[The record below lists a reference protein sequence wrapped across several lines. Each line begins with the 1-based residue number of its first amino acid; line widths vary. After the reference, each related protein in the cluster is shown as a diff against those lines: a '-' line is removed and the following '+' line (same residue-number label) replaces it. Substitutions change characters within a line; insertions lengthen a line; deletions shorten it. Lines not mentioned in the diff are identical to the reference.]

1 MLVLLLSPL
10 LLTGPRPSPQVGNG
24 HLLCN
29 PEPNLSSH
37 ILVHR
42 HVYHQ
47 FREQEMPVPFRVSMA
62 RLDKILCQTNIIY
75 QVLALRFHSLSF
87 CGGIWSLSDPG
98 ERNP

>member
-1 MLVLLLSPL
+1 MLTALSTEEARLLFPGAARTDLTKVISWLYTAFVVVAHMLLSPL
-10 LLTGPRPSPQVGNG
+10 LLTGPRPSAQVGNG

-47 FREQEMPVPFRVSMA
+47 FREQEMPVPFRFSNGSV
-62 RLDKILCQTNIIY
+62 
-75 QVLALRFHSLSF
+75 
-87 CGGIWSLSDPG
+87 G
-98 ERNP
+98 